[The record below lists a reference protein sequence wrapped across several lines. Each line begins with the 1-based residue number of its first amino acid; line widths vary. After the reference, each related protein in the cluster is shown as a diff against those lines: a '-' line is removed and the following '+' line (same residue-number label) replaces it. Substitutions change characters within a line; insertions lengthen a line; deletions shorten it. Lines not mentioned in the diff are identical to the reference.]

1 MVSGEILP
9 NQQKL
14 YVGEAMK
21 KTERE
26 AKIQQQNIEFKNNR
40 NKSNLFVKGFTEEM
54 TLEELR

>member
-1 MVSGEILP
+1 MVSGENLP

-21 KTERE
+21 KTDRE